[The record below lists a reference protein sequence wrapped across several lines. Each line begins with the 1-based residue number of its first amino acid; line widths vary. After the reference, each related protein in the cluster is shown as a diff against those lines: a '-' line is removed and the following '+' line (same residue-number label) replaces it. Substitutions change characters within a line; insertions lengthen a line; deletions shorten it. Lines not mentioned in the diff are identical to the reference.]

1 MRRRLLFVSTLLVA
15 MLSGV
20 SAYAEGGPADG
31 AYYIENVEA
40 ARFMEGGNS
49 WGTCASV
56 SERGI
61 EFTLA
66 ANEDGTYS
74 ISSGLG
80 KGYLGSNGFID
91 SDLANWTLT
100 SVEDGAYML
109 SVDVETVIPGEE
121 GEEDETV
128 TETKYLVWNGQGTA
142 LQVVEEAPTTAG
154 GYFKFITKEERL
166 AALANATAD
175 VPQSATFL
183 IGDPNFNRLESSAPW
198 TIEASNKNLSGGNNE
213 NNCAESWHST
223 FSLTQTVTLPAGVYA
238 LTAQG
243 FYRQDGEDN
252 ENLPYFFIGE
262 ERAVFPLKTGVEN
275 SMNDASVSFTNGL
288 YTIDPIYVSVGEDGT
303 VELGAKNDVNTSLWC
318 IWDNFQL
325 TYYGADA
332 DLATIKFAAYVS
344 QVEALRATANE
355 YLSADLNEV
364 AKSAVENA
372 LAETESIEADE
383 EAYKTA
389 IATLTAANAAA
400 KTCVEQKAAIDARYA
415 LLNSTNVYTA
425 EAYETFKAAAD
436 DYLAKWEVGELTETV
451 VNPNSVQVWHSSN
464 DYDDFLL
471 SAWNTEL
478 DNWDLLHIN
487 TWSIEGENDGSE
499 FKVPFFE
506 YWTGD
511 GESLASKTWTATIT
525 GLEANKLYTAT
536 AWVRVRVKNG
546 VTDEPNGITLVAGDG
561 TPVDVTKGQQ
571 VGDSQMYLMKAVA
584 NGKTDAEGNL
594 AISFNVEEGNNISWL
609 SFKNVNYAEYYI
621 PLNLDFAEGTPV
633 DNGICTY
640 DYDMEKNGTTY
651 YGMLEVDG
659 WTVASESGNGRAA
672 GLFAYGS
679 EVWLG
684 GTGYNAPATNPEGEA
699 TGNALGVIG
708 VWSAS
713 AQYTQKVTLPAGNY
727 VLTIPV
733 YNVAGTAA
741 TVKNLIGFIAEDG
754 TEYLAPNKAYPVG
767 VWTNEVV
774 QFTLTEQTEGV
785 LSLGFAAPGSGSGAC
800 QHLFFDK
807 VDIEAVTEADLVR
820 VQLIAKI
827 ETANK
832 VVAAKVNV
840 GDGLFMIP
848 TAALDTYAAAV
859 VEAQTVADNAEA
871 TKEELAAAIEALD
884 AATEAYAATPA
895 TAPKADAEYT
905 IKQNV
910 SGNYLTL
917 ENGNVT
923 VEAEAAPLK
932 FEAVGDGA
940 YYIADADG
948 EYAGYLGTNK
958 WTMSTTAENKAAWII
973 ASIGDGLYT
982 IKGMNGVI
990 ATDNTDA
997 GSTCYGDKAADNENA
1012 AWIIEE
1018 IKSEETHVYVINVDV
1033 EREANLGYNGQ
1044 AATVDLADIC
1054 EKLGL
1059 EAISDENVRGV
1070 NPDGTYIEGAMAE
1083 FDGWRNA
1090 EGTFVKWGQSNSVCV
1105 KFNPTVSI
1113 DNIEICT
1120 EPKDEPTEGTVYT
1133 AVWAVVTET
1142 DTVVINTNITFVAP
1156 VIGNYEIVKTIT
1168 VNHDEEAGTAYS
1180 ETTAKFDVA
1189 AVTEALGIESISE
1202 AEQYIVNVTD
1212 GSFVKNTTDSWRDPN
1227 GDAAGW
1233 GTEGG
1238 VCVKIQDP
1246 ASGIIDYI
1254 GCYDETHQ
1262 GGEVYTAKWGFVY
1275 GGKAVVIDVVITFV
1289 VPVGI
1294 EGIAAENIANVQYYG
1309 VNGAV
1314 LDAPQ
1319 KGLNIVKI
1327 TLTDGKVV
1335 TKKVLVK

>member
-1 MRRRLLFVSTLLVA
+1 MKYNLLLSLA
-15 MLSGV
+15 MLSGGV
-20 SAYAEGGPADG
+20 
-31 AYYIENVEA
+31 
-40 ARFMEGGNS
+40 
-49 WGTCASV
+49 ASV
-56 SERGI
+56 SAQTAEEILADNTAKVAGATEDNPI
-61 EFTLA
+61 LTDFVVNGTFDSTKDPWVTTTGAQNSALASNQQGAFTDKFWE
-66 ANEDGTYS
+66 NWN
-74 ISSGLG
+74 
-80 KGYLGSNGFID
+80 GSNFTGKMYQVIENIPNGIYELGICAFA
-91 SDLANWTLT
+91 SVFSEGAHYVYANTDKTYLT
-100 SVEDGAYML
+100 
-109 SVDVETVIPGEE
+109 
-121 GEEDETV
+121 
-128 TETKYLVWNGQGTA
+128 QG
-142 LQVVEEAPTTAG
+142 APTAYTVRTVVTG
-154 GYFKFITKEERL
+154 NKIEVGLEQT
-166 AALANATAD
+166 
-175 VPQSATFL
+175 SAV
-183 IGDPNFNRLESSAPW
+183 
-198 TIEASNKNLSGGNNE
+198 NN
-213 NNCAESWHST
+213 WM
-223 FSLTQTVTLPAGVYA
+223 GI
-238 LTAQG
+238 
-243 FYRQDGEDN
+243 DN
-252 ENLPYFFIGE
+252 
-262 ERAVFPLKTGVEN
+262 
-275 SMNDASVSFTNGL
+275 VS
-288 YTIDPIYVSVGEDGT
+288 
-303 VELGAKNDVNTSLWC
+303 
-318 IWDNFQL
+318 L
-325 TYYGADA
+325 TYYGDISLEEYQQQYVIAKTTVEELLKEA
-332 DLATIKFAAYVS
+332 MSPEAEGILNAAIELGVD
-344 QVEALRATANE
+344 NE
-355 YLSADLNEV
+355 NVASLSA
-364 AKSAVENA
+364 
-372 LAETESIEADE
+372 
-383 EAYKTA
+383 A
-389 IATLTAANAAA
+389 IAALNDAIILAQPSVAHYASN
-400 KTCVEQKAAIDARYA
+400 KAAIDARYA

-436 DYLAKWEVGELTETV
+436 DYLAKWEARELTETV
-451 VNPNSVQVWHSSN
+451 VNPNSVQGWHAAN

-471 SAWNTEL
+471 SAWGTK
-478 DNWDLLHIN
+478 DFDTDLYIN
-487 TWSIEGENDGSE
+487 TWSVEGETDGSE

-511 GESLASKTWTATIT
+511 ANSLPVTIKTATVA
-525 GLEANKLYTAT
+525 GLEADKLYSVS
-536 AWVRVRVKNG
+536 AWVRVRIKND
-546 VTDEPNGITLVAGDG
+546 VTEAPAGITLVAGDG

-571 VGDSQMYLMKAVA
+571 VGDSQMYLMKVVA
-584 NGKTDAEGNL
+584 NGKADAEGNL

-609 SFKNVNYAEYYI
+609 AFKNVNNAEYHI
-621 PLNLDFAEGTPV
+621 PSNLDFAEGTPV

-640 DYDMEKNGTTY
+640 EKDMAGNNTTY
-651 YGMLEVDG
+651 SRMLDVEG
-659 WTVASESGNGRAA
+659 WTIACENGDARAG

-679 EVWLG
+679 EHWLG
-684 GTGYNAPATNPEGEA
+684 GTGYNVPATNPEGEA
-699 TGNALGVIG
+699 AGNALGVIG
-708 VWSAS
+708 VWGAS
-713 AQYTQKVTLPAGNY
+713 AQYSQKVTLSAGNY

-733 YNVAGTAA
+733 YNVGGTAA

-754 TEYLAPNKAYPVG
+754 TEYLASNKAYPVG
-767 VWTNEVV
+767 EWTNEVV

-785 LSLGFAAPGSGSGAC
+785 FSLGFTAPGSGSGSC

-807 VDIEAVTEADLVR
+807 VDVKTVSDAELVR
-820 VQLIAKI
+820 VQLVSAI
-827 ETANK
+827 EAANK

-871 TKEELAAAIEALD
+871 TKEELTAAIETIAV
-884 AATEAYAATPA
+884 ATEVYAATPA

-923 VEAEAAPLK
+923 VEAEATPLK
-932 FEAVGDGA
+932 FEAVGDGT

-948 EYAGYLGTNK
+948 EYAGYSGANK
-958 WTMSTTAENKAAWII
+958 WTMSTTAENKAAWTI

-997 GSTCYGDKAADNENA
+997 GSTCYGDKAADNEKA
-1012 AWIIEE
+1012 AWVIEE
-1018 IKSEETHVYVINVDV
+1018 IKSEETHMYVINVNV
-1033 EREANLGYNGQ
+1033 EREVNLGYGAQ
-1044 AATVDLADIC
+1044 TTTVDIADIC

-1059 EAISDENVRGV
+1059 ETVSEENVRGV

-1105 KFNPTVSI
+1105 KFNPTVSN

-1120 EPKDEPTEGTVYT
+1120 ELNEEPAEGSVYT

-1142 DTVVINTNITFVAP
+1142 DTVVVNTNITFVAP
-1156 VIGNYEIVKTIT
+1156 VIGDYEIVKTIT

-1202 AEQYIVNVTD
+1202 ATQYIVNVTD

-1254 GCYDETHQ
+1254 GCFDETHQ
-1262 GGEVYTAKWGFVY
+1262 VGEVYTAKWGFVY
-1275 GGKAVVIDVVITFV
+1275 DNKAVVIDVVITFV

>member
-1 MRRRLLFVSTLLVA
+1 MKRRLLFVSTLLGA

-31 AYYIENVEA
+31 AYYIENVDA

-49 WGTCASV
+49 WGTCASI

-74 ISSGLG
+74 IGSGLG

-100 SVEDGAYML
+100 PVEDGVYVL
-109 SVDVETVIPGEE
+109 STDIVTTVE
-121 GEEDETV
+121 GEEDKTV
-128 TETKYLVWNGQGTA
+128 TKYLAWNGQGTA

-154 GYFKFITKEERL
+154 GYFKFVTKEERL

-175 VPQSATFL
+175 APQSATFL
-183 IGDPNFNRLESSAPW
+183 IGDPNFSRNESSAPW
-198 TIEASNKNLSGGNNE
+198 TIVASNKNLSGGNNE
-213 NNCAESWHST
+213 NNCAESYHSV
-223 FSLTQTVTLPAGVYA
+223 FSLTQTITVPAGVYA

-243 FYRQDGEDN
+243 FYRQDGTDN

-262 ERAVFPLKTGVEN
+262 EKAVFPLKDGVEN
-275 SMNDASVSFTNGL
+275 SMSDASVSFTNGL

-355 YLSADLNEV
+355 YLSAELNEA
-364 AKSAVENA
+364 AKLVVENA
-372 LAETESIEADE
+372 LAETESIDANED
-383 EAYKTA
+383 AYKTA
-389 IATLTAANAAA
+389 VATLTAANAAA
-400 KTCVEQKAAIDARYA
+400 KTCVEQKTAIDARYA

-425 EAYETFKAAAD
+425 EAYDTFKAAAD

-451 VNPNSVQVWHSSN
+451 VNPNSVQGWHAAN

-471 SAWNTEL
+471 SAWGTK
-478 DNWDLLHIN
+478 DFDTDLYIN
-487 TWSIEGENDGSE
+487 TWSVEGETDGSE

-511 GESLASKTWTATIT
+511 ANSLPVTTKTATVA
-525 GLEANKLYTAT
+525 GLEADKLYSVS
-536 AWVRVRVKNG
+536 AWVRVRIKNG
-546 VTDEPNGITLVAGDG
+546 VTEAPAGITLTAGDG

-609 SFKNVNYAEYYI
+609 AFKNVNYAEYHI
-621 PLNLDFAEGTPV
+621 PSNLDFAEGTPV

-640 DYDMEKNGTTY
+640 DYDMDKNGTTY

-659 WTVASESGNGRAA
+659 WTVASEGGNGRAA

-679 EVWLG
+679 EHWLG
-684 GTGYNAPATNPEGEA
+684 GTGYNVPATNPEGEA
-699 TGNALGVIG
+699 AGNALGVIG
-708 VWSAS
+708 VWGAS
-713 AQYTQKVTLPAGNY
+713 AQYSQKVTLSAGNY

-733 YNVAGTAA
+733 YNVGGTAA

-767 VWTNEVV
+767 EWTNEVV

-785 LSLGFAAPGSGSGAC
+785 FSLGFTAPGSGSGSC

-807 VDIEAVTEADLVR
+807 VDVKTVSDAELVR
-820 VQLIAKI
+820 VQLVSAI
-827 ETANK
+827 EAANK

-871 TKEELAAAIEALD
+871 TKEELTAAIETLA
-884 AATEAYAATPA
+884 AATEVYAATPA

-932 FEAVGDGA
+932 FEAVGDGT

-948 EYAGYLGTNK
+948 EYAGYSGANK
-958 WTMSTTAENKAAWII
+958 WTMSTTAENKAAWTI

-997 GSTCYGDKAADNENA
+997 GSTCYGDKAADNEKA
-1012 AWIIEE
+1012 AWVIEE
-1018 IKSEETHVYVINVDV
+1018 IKSEETHMYVINVDV
-1033 EREANLGYNGQ
+1033 EREVNLGYGAQ
-1044 AATVDLADIC
+1044 TATVDIADIC

-1059 EAISDENVRGV
+1059 ETISEENVRGV
-1070 NPDGTYIEGAMAE
+1070 NPDGTYVENAMAVY
-1083 FDGWRNA
+1083 DGWRNA
-1090 EGTFVKWGQSNSVCV
+1090 EGAFETWGENAYVCV
-1105 KFNPTVSI
+1105 KFDATVSE
-1113 DNIEICT
+1113 DNISICT
-1120 EPKDEPTEGTVYT
+1120 FPTNEPAEGEVYT

-1142 DTVVINTNITFVAP
+1142 DTVVVNTNITFVAP
-1156 VIGNYEIVKTIT
+1156 VIGDYEIVKTIT
-1168 VNHDEEAGTAYS
+1168 VNHNEEAGTAYS

-1202 AEQYIVNVTD
+1202 ATQYIVNVTD
-1212 GSFVKNTTDSWRDPN
+1212 GSFVKNTTDGWRDSN

-1254 GCYDETHQ
+1254 GCFDETHQ
-1262 GGEVYTAKWGFVY
+1262 VGEVYTAKWGFVY
-1275 GGKAVVIDVVITFV
+1275 DNKAVVVDVVITFV